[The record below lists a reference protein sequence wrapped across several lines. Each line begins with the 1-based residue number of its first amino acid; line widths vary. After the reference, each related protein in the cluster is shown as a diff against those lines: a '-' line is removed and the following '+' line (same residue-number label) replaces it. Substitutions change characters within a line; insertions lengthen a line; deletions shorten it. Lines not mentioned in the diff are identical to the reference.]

1 MQSHDPRRQVI
12 HGPGKLVVVGVVALL
27 ALGCQPS
34 APAGLSEADQ
44 AAIRK
49 MNDDA
54 VALINAKDWDG
65 YGKLFAE
72 DGVMLPP
79 NAPALSGRQAVVNFG
94 KAYPPV
100 SDFKAELLALEG
112 RGDLAYGQG
121 KF

>member
-1 MQSHDPRRQVI
+1 MQSHDPRRQVM

-54 VALINAKDWDG
+54 VALINAKAWSCYANLCG
-65 YGKLFAE
+65 EA
-72 DGVMLPP
+72 GVLLPP
-79 NAPALSGRQAVVNFG
+79 NPPARGGGGGVVTFG
-94 KAYPPV
+94 KPYPPV

-112 RGDLAYGQG
+112 RGDLA
-121 KF
+121 